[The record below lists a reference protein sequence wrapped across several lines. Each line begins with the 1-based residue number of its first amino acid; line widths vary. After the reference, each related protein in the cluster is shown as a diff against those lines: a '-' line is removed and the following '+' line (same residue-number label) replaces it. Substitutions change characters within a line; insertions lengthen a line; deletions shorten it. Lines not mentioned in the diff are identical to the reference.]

1 MREEARFS
9 LARSAL
15 KKICRYH
22 TGAQW
27 GSAIFVGT
35 VLEFGVLN
43 GSYLRRYGDAYQWT
57 PAFWGFDSFV
67 GLPPEAEGQL
77 RPVAWRP
84 GRFSSSRNVPDSEA
98 GKRLEGTRAAKRV
111 RASLV
116 DGTDGRKVHL
126 VPGLFSE
133 TLTAELAARIL
144 RTSGPAAFI
153 DIDSDLYVSARQA
166 LDWVFGNGLAVV
178 GTVIRYDDWWSI
190 PCATRHASNRK
201 FRKSNAPMESYGG
214 EPLAHHEAAHK
225 FGVTF
230 ACACGPCD
238 ADSGGPQARH
248 FATGWVGFNPF
259 FRVVSLTA
267 PPGDSGFRANA
278 SMVDRF
284 LQSGGVNVCANY
296 RQRSSFALET
306 A

>member
-1 MREEARFS
+1 M
-9 LARSAL
+9 LL
-15 KKICRYH
+15 L
-22 TGAQW
+22 QW
-27 GSAIFVGT
+27 GRDIFVGT

-43 GSYLRRYGDAYQWT
+43 GSYLQRYGNAFCWK
-57 PAFWGFDSFV
+57 PVFWGFDSFV
-67 GLPPEAEGQL
+67 GLPPEAQGL
-77 RPVAWRP
+77 PRPAAWKP
-84 GRFSSSRNVPDSEA
+84 GRFSSTWNPPDSKE
-98 GKRLEGTRAAKRV
+98 GKRLAGALAAQRV

-116 DGTDGRKVHL
+116 NGVDGRKVHL

-153 DIDSDLYVSARQA
+153 DIDSDLYVSARQS

-190 PCATRHASNRK
+190 PCATLHASNRK
-201 FRKSNAPMESYGG
+201 FQKSNVPMESYGG
-214 EPLAHHEAAHK
+214 QPLAHHEAAYK

-238 ADSGGPQARH
+238 AESGGPQARH

-259 FRVVSLTA
+259 FVVVSLTV
-267 PPGDSGFRANA
+267 PPGDSGFRANK

-284 LQSGGVNVCANY
+284 LHGGSKKGHNVCQNY
-296 RQRSSFALET
+296 QGRSSFALET